1 MDWRSPDFPRTDGR
15 RERNPCTLKFPALD
29 HIGIGAC
36 VLDVGARVEVCVGCV
51 CVRARS
57 SGGGG
62 GHGKFSAVI
71 FFFLVCMFVFSF
83 FLFSWLV
90 FMSRQGTAG
99 LTFPR

>member
-1 MDWRSPDFPRTDGR
+1 MKSRLSADR
-15 RERNPCTLKFPALD
+15 RAKGEKPLHVQVSCSD

-36 VLDVGARVEVCVGCV
+36 VLDVAARVEVCVGCV

-57 SGGGG
+57 SSGG

-71 FFFLVCMFVFSF
+71 FCFCFCLFFLAF
-83 FLFSWLV
+83 FPVWLV
-90 FMSRQGTAG
+90 FMSGQGTAG